1 MEVAE
6 RPKTERTQ
14 AHLRQ
19 EVIVN
24 QRDIYVMIDVYAER
38 DRQRLLGHLDSHDY
52 ADGTGQHLD
61 RALPLPSAASVRARA
76 EAASAVPWSLVL
88 LEEVLEALEED
99 DEARLREELIQV
111 AAVAVRWAGAIDERM
126 LEETDYDERTKRS
139 WRP

>member
-1 MEVAE
+1 MN
-6 RPKTERTQ
+6 R
-14 AHLRQ
+14 
-19 EVIVN
+19 
-24 QRDIYVMIDVYAER
+24 RDIYVMIDVYAER
-38 DRQRLLGHLDSHDY
+38 DRQRVLGHLDSHDY

-76 EAASAVPWSLVL
+76 EAAFAVPWALVL
-88 LEEVLEALEED
+88 LEEVLEALEEH
-99 DEARLREELIQV
+99 DEEKLREELIQV